1 MIILFAI
8 TFILFILLYI
18 LIEIKTGQRENKKL
32 EENINK
38 YENLNGRL

>member
-1 MIILFAI
+1 MIILFTI

>member
-1 MIILFAI
+1 MIILFSI

-38 YENLNGRL
+38 YKNLNGRL